1 MKLKHSKNRL
11 EALSDGVFAFAA
23 TLMVVN
29 IGANTNITSFKEE
42 LPNFLSFGVSFFC
55 DDGNLESTL
64 QLL

>member
-1 MKLKHSKNRL
+1 MKLKHSKNKL
-11 EALSDGVFAFAA
+11 KALSDGVFAFAA

-42 LPNFLSFGVSFFC
+42 LPNFVSFGVSFFC